1 MEDVEEIVKHSS
13 NKLQKALEK
22 LESDTNTNFER
33 LKAESEEKFAKLL
46 QALDERPAAVGTQV
60 DKTQI
65 EVIKDLQHKLGENQE
80 QLNAQQAQLEKT
92 VNGLKVRL
100 FPLKTSL
107 CILRCQPFIMV
118 SLFLRE

>member
-92 VNGLKVRL
+92 VNGLKGKMAEMDKL
-100 FPLKTSL
+100 GTSKE
-107 CILRCQPFIMV
+107 V
-118 SLFLRE
+118 NGEVAT